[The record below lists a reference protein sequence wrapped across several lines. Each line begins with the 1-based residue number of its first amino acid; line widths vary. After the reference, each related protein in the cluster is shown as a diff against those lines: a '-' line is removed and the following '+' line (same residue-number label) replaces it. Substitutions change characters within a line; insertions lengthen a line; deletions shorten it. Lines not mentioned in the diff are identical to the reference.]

1 MIGGLAFSLL
11 RRLPPERAHRLAIW
25 GLRHGFGGRSFVPYP
40 NLQQQ
45 LFGITFPNPLGL
57 AAGFDKNAEATAAL
71 SDMGFGFVEVGSV
84 TPKPQPGNPQPR
96 LFRLSEDAAVINRMG
111 FNNEG
116 MERVAE
122 RITKARGHGILGI
135 NLGKNKETERAAD
148 DYAKG
153 AKRLGPLADYLVIN
167 VSSPNTPGLR
177 ALQGRAE
184 LEELASAVRD
194 ALFEADCDL
203 PLLLK
208 IAPDLGQAD
217 LEDIAAVTFLNF
229 DGLIVSNTTLA
240 RPNSLKSRHKTET
253 GGLSGR
259 PLFQPSTAVLAEVYR
274 LTKGRIPLV
283 AVGGIE
289 DLETAWQKIRAGA
302 SLLQLYTAFAY
313 QGPPLLANILEGLM
327 AKVTAKGF
335 GSISEAVGSGNEDYP
350 RL

>member
-1 MIGGLAFSLL
+1 MIADLASRLL

-25 GLRHGFGGRSFVPYP
+25 GLRQGLGGSLGWSYP
-40 NLQQQ
+40 TLRQR
-45 LFGITFPNPLGL
+45 LWGLDFPNPLGI
-57 AAGFDKNAEATAAL
+57 AAGFDKNAEAAPAL
-71 SDMGFGFVEVGSV
+71 ARLGFGFVEVGSV
-84 TPKPQPGNPQPR
+84 TPRPQPGNPQPR
-96 LFRLSEDAAVINRMG
+96 LFRLEEDRAVINRMG

-122 RITKARGHGILGI
+122 RLGAARPDGVLGI
-135 NLGKNKETERAAD
+135 NLGKNKETAVAAE

-153 AKRLGPLADYLVIN
+153 ARRLGPLADYLVIN

-184 LEELASAVRD
+184 LEELAGAVREALSD
-194 ALFEADCDL
+194 AECAP

-217 LEDIAAVTFLNF
+217 LEDIAAVALERF

-240 RPNSLKSRHKTET
+240 RPESLRSPHKTET

-259 PLFQPSTAVLAEVYR
+259 PLFQPSTAMLAEVYR
-274 LTKGRIPLV
+274 LTGGRLPLV

-289 DLETAWQKIRAGA
+289 DAETAWAKIRVGA

-313 QGPPLLANILEGLM
+313 AGPRIIAEILDGLAARLKAEGF
-327 AKVTAKGF
+327 A
-335 GSISEAVGSGNEDYP
+335 SIGEAVGTGV
-350 RL
+350 

>member
-1 MIGGLAFSLL
+1 MIAGLAFQLL

-25 GLRHGFGGRSFVPYP
+25 GLRRGFGGRSFVPYP
-40 NLQQQ
+40 NLQQR
-45 LFGITFPNPLGL
+45 LFGIDFPNPLGL
-57 AAGFDKNAEATAAL
+57 AAGFDKNAEAAAAL
-71 SDMGFGFVEVGSV
+71 ADLGFGFVEVGSV
-84 TPKPQPGNPQPR
+84 TPRPQPGNPQPR

-122 RITKARGHGILGI
+122 RIAKERGKGILGI
-135 NLGKNKETERAAD
+135 NLGKNKDTEIAAE

-153 AKRLGPLADYLVIN
+153 AALLGPLADYLVIN

-184 LEELASAVRD
+184 LEQLVTAVQE
-194 ALFEADCDL
+194 ALYDVKCEL

-208 IAPDLGQAD
+208 IAPDLEQPD
-217 LEDIAAVTFLNF
+217 LEDIAAVAMIRF
-229 DGLIVSNTTLA
+229 DAIIVSNTTLA
-240 RPNSLKSRHKTET
+240 RPDTLRSVHRHEA

-259 PLFQPSTAVLAEVYR
+259 PLFQPSTAILSEVYR
-274 LTKGRIPLV
+274 LTKGRVPLI

-289 DLETAWQKIRAGA
+289 DVETAWAKIRAGA

-313 QGPPLLANILEGLM
+313 KGPPLILDILEGLM
-327 AKVTAKGF
+327 ARVQKEGF
-335 GSISEAVGSGNEDYP
+335 SSISEAVGSGLSP
-350 RL
+350 LKKS

>member
-1 MIGGLAFSLL
+1 VISDLGSRLL

-25 GLRHGFGGRSFVPYP
+25 GLRQGLGGSLGRSYP
-40 NLQQQ
+40 TLRQRLWNLD
-45 LFGITFPNPLGL
+45 FPNPLGI
-57 AAGFDKNAEATAAL
+57 AAGFDKNAEAAPAL
-71 SDMGFGFVEVGSV
+71 ARLGFGFVEVGSV
-84 TPKPQPGNPQPR
+84 TPRPQLGNPQPR
-96 LFRLSEDAAVINRMG
+96 LFRLEQDRAVINRMG

-116 MERVAE
+116 MERVAK
-122 RITKARGHGILGI
+122 RLGVARPDGVLGI
-135 NLGKNKETERAAD
+135 NLGKNKETAVAAE

-153 AKRLGPLADYLVIN
+153 ARRLGPLADYLVIN

-184 LEELASAVRD
+184 LEELAAAVRE
-194 ALFEADCDL
+194 ALTEARCNP

-217 LEDIAAVTFLNF
+217 LEDIAAVALERF

-240 RPNSLKSRHKTET
+240 RPESLRSPNKAET

-259 PLFQPSTAVLAEVYR
+259 PLFQPSTAMLAEVYR
-274 LTKGRIPLV
+274 LTGGRLPLV

-289 DLETAWQKIRAGA
+289 NAETAWAKIRAGA

-313 QGPPLLANILEGLM
+313 AGPRIIAEILDGLAARLKAEGF
-327 AKVTAKGF
+327 A
-335 GSISEAVGSGNEDYP
+335 SIGEAVGTGV
-350 RL
+350 